1 VLAGLG
7 IGLPGIAHA
16 QHDHTPSPAAGPI
29 PEAQAGSGT
38 AWLPAAA
45 PIGGYHAR
53 RGRWSLMAHGSAF
66 LQLVYDFGTR
76 RDYQL
81 GSVNWA
87 MAGAAHPLAGGTVGI
102 RAMLSAEALTVTGR
116 GYPQLLQ
123 VAQPYRRV
131 TLTDRMHPHE
141 LVGEA
146 AVTYDHGI
154 GAGLAGS
161 LYLAAVGEPALGPV
175 SYRHRPSAIHDPA
188 APLGL
193 HSQDFTHTSF
203 GVATAGVYTRRVRLE
218 GSVFNGAH
226 PDDVRTNF
234 DFAGARLNSYA
245 ARLTVNPDPRWSVAA
260 WGGYLAASGG
270 THAHGAS
277 HRIGLALLRSTP
289 SGPRGTWSTALI
301 WGADVPTET
310 RRALHSIL
318 LESSLEPGPSDAF
331 LGRAEYVRRTAA
343 DLALVGSVRPELDL
357 GALSLGYARRLQSS
371 YSLEAWLG
379 LRGTINFVPEDLRLF
394 YGSRTPLG
402 VIAYVQVTPSRRADH
417 LMRQKASPTLTDP
430 ASSAPLHPGAWLN

>member
-1 VLAGLG
+1 VLAVLG
-7 IGLPGIAHA
+7 MGLPGIVYGQHQHA
-16 QHDHTPSPAAGPI
+16 PSTGAGLI
-29 PEAQAGSGT
+29 PEAQVGSGT
-38 AWLPAAA
+38 AWLPAAV
-45 PIGGYHAR
+45 PISGYHVR
-53 RGRWSLMAHGSAF
+53 PGRWSLMAHGSVF
-66 LQLVYDFGTR
+66 LQFVYDFGTR

-87 MAGAAHPLAGGTVGI
+87 MAGAAHPLAGGTVGV
-102 RAMLSAEALTVTGR
+102 RAMLSAEPLTVTER

-123 VAQPYRRV
+123 VAQPYQQV

-141 LVGEA
+141 LVSEA
-146 AVTYDHGI
+146 AVIYDHDI
-154 GAGLAGS
+154 GAGIAGS

-175 SYRHRPSAIHDPA
+175 SYRHRPSATHDPA
-188 APLGL
+188 APLGH

-203 GVATAGVYTRRVRLE
+203 GVATAGVYTRRVRIE

-270 THAHGAS
+270 THAHGAL
-277 HRIGLALLRSTP
+277 HRVGLALLRSAP
-289 SGPRGTWSTALI
+289 SGVGGTWSTALI
-301 WGADVPTET
+301 WGADVPSET

-318 LESSLEPGPSDAF
+318 LESSLEPGSNDAV
-331 LGRAEYVRRTAA
+331 LGRVEYVQRTAA
-343 DLALVGSVRPELDL
+343 DLALIGSVRPELDL
-357 GALSLGYARRLQSS
+357 GALSLGYARRLLSG
-371 YSLEAWLG
+371 YGLDAWLG
-379 LRGTINFVPEDLRLF
+379 LRGTMNLVPEDLHLF

-402 VIAYVQVTPSRRADH
+402 VIAYLQVTPSRRADH
-417 LMRQKASPTLTDP
+417 LMPLG
-430 ASSAPLHPGAWLN
+430 SSQCTTCMR